1 VCTTVASCEALLPR
15 HRLKQLANLAV
26 DERHHADGTPDIR
39 WAARCISGPQV
50 RSCGQFEGLIAPCC
64 EPPPINNC
72 KPLQLKLSFYKPE
85 ADQLVSVCPDS
96 RCNSFGLASLSM
108 SFRTFS

>member
-1 VCTTVASCEALLPR
+1 M
-15 HRLKQLANLAV
+15 
-26 DERHHADGTPDIR
+26 G
-39 WAARCISGPQV
+39 GPQHFRASSTIV
-50 RSCGQFEGLIAPCC
+50 RPIRGIHCPCC
-64 EPPPINNC
+64 EPPPINNY

>member
-1 VCTTVASCEALLPR
+1 MCTAVASCEALLSR

-26 DERHHADGTPDIR
+26 YERHHADGSPDIR
-39 WAARCISGPQV
+39 WAARGISGPQV
-50 RSCGQFEGLIAPCC
+50 RSCGQFERFIPPATNR
-64 EPPPINNC
+64 PPINNY
-72 KPLQLKLSFYKPE
+72 KPLQLKLSFHKPE